1 MYFAALLEALS
12 CIDQCFVADRMLE
25 QLLTPSQVGKAKVG
39 GLDLNKA
46 RMRWVIEAVI
56 TLSPIADGFTASQL
70 ANEVRALGKQNASE
84 YSARSAA
91 YDLKKLRG
99 KEIVQRI
106 GTSRR
111 YQSLPKGLRAM
122 TALLVLREKAIRP
135 LLAAVQDQ
143 QPSRGAQNP
152 RPLDTHYHAIH
163 TAMQGVFR
171 ELGLVA

>member
-1 MYFAALLEALS
+1 
-12 CIDQCFVADRMLE
+12 MLE

-56 TLSPIADGFTASQL
+56 TLSPFADGFTASQL
-70 ANEVRALGKQNASE
+70 ANEVRALGKQMHRNIA
-84 YSARSAA
+84 
-91 YDLKKLRG
+91 
-99 KEIVQRI
+99 
-106 GTSRR
+106 
-111 YQSLPKGLRAM
+111 
-122 TALLVLREKAIRP
+122 ALLVLREKAIRP